1 MKKTYYHAV
10 TMDKMISIMK
20 HGLVLN
26 ISDSGIYFTDDAIS
40 SLDWIKTREELWF
53 KRKLKSLCLI
63 IFEVNQDDISLV
75 ECKDYRNNTDVNY
88 PELMREAQKSQC
100 VIYKKSIHPS
110 LLKFEECVIDG
121 NEYDCYVK
129 TNNQEYVV
137 PSKSMK
143 INIFV
148 NGLLNALGYDYQNR
162 KYINPMRD
170 LYKKCKSNRIFA
182 EQFYDYSVLQSRLS

>member
-137 PSKSMK
+137 PSKSLK